1 MNITSAKA
9 PTIKALP
16 RRGNKGITADG
27 VRCVRAVKETS
38 VPIGTVYPSPMHYL
52 SALLHNSTVYS
63 HTSSEVTLLQPHR
76 GFMRLAMLS
85 LEPVRR
91 AALFAMM
98 LLFPLAIAAEN
109 IAVKGQVVSDDGKPA
124 AYAYINVEGKP
135 YATQADK
142 DGRFSL
148 SLPKG
153 RYTLTAELLGYK
165 ADSREIDVNGAA
177 KSLTLTLREDL
188 IDLAS
193 VTVTGTRTP
202 KALANTPV
210 VTRIIT
216 ADDIEK
222 IDATNIKDVLI
233 TELPGLEFSYSMNQ
247 QVSLTMQGMGGMA
260 LLFLVDGER
269 LAGETLDNTDFLR
282 LNTDDIERIEIV
294 KGAASALYGSNSV
307 GAVINIITKKATD
320 AWSLNLNSHYG
331 SRYNEQRHGG
341 TLGLKGGRWNSML
354 NVQTN
359 GTGSFT
365 LNGSD
370 DSSTS
375 DDISVYGNRQWNFK
389 EKLSYEFNDKT
400 SLTGRAGYYF
410 HERNSSA
417 VQKDR
422 ARDFSSSLR
431 FVSELSERD
440 KLEASY
446 VFDRYDKSDFYT
458 SISKDFLDY
467 KNVQNSLRLLYTHT
481 FSLKN
486 GMELAW
492 TSGGDGMI
500 DFLKSYQFENDGDHQ
515 QTTAD
520 LFTQGELTINKH
532 WTAIYGLRA
541 DYFSL
546 SGWNLSQKAAAMFRT
561 GKLSLRGS
569 YSQGFRAP
577 TLKEMYMNFNMG
589 NIFNIYGNRDL
600 KAEHSHT
607 FTLSAE
613 YAYKRYSL
621 TASGYYNIM
630 NDEITTLW
638 NKALSDRKGAMEY
651 HNIDGRNLLGA
662 DITLMARYPCGIGAR
677 VSYAYFHEY
686 PRGDEPNTSDS
697 RPHSLTAKVDY
708 RKTLKNY
715 EFDVVLTGRWL
726 SHADYY
732 TLNSTYDGY
741 EPTSSSAYTVWNL
754 SFSQRIYR
762 AFRLVLSVNN
772 LFNYKPSAYAYN
784 SPVTMGTS
792 FAATLGIDV
801 EQLFKKK

>member
-1 MNITSAKA
+1 MKN
-9 PTIKALP
+9 TILAILLAL
-16 RRGNKGITADG
+16 
-27 VRCVRAVKETS
+27 
-38 VPIGTVYPSPMHYL
+38 SP
-52 SALLHNSTVYS
+52 
-63 HTSSEVTLLQPHR
+63 
-76 GFMRLAMLS
+76 LAMT
-85 LEPVRR
+85 
-91 AALFAMM
+91 AG
-98 LLFPLAIAAEN
+98 N
-109 IAVKGQVVSDDGKPA
+109 IVVKGQVVSDDGKA
-124 AYAYINVEGKP
+124 VAYAYVNAEGKP

-148 SLPKG
+148 SLPDG
-153 RYTLTAELLGYK
+153 CYTLTAKMLGYR
-165 ADSREIDVNGAA
+165 ADSREVDAA
-177 KSLTLTLREDL
+177 MVGKSLTFTLTEDL
-188 IDLAS
+188 IDLGS

-202 KALANTPV
+202 KALGESPV

-216 ADDIEK
+216 ADEIEK
-222 IDATNIKDVLI
+222 IDATNIKDVLL
-233 TELPGLEFSYSMNQ
+233 TELPGLEFSFSMNQ
-247 QVSLTMQGMGGMA
+247 QVSLTMQGLGGMA
-260 LLFLVDGER
+260 VLFLVDGER

-307 GAVINIITKKATD
+307 GAVINIITKKAED

-331 SRYNEQRHGG
+331 SEYGEYRHGG
-341 TLGLKGGRWNSML
+341 SLGLKGGRWNSLL
-354 NVQTN
+354 NIQTN
-359 GTGSFT
+359 GTDSYT
-365 LNGSD
+365 LSGSD
-370 DSSTS
+370 DTSTS

-389 EKLSYEFNDKT
+389 EKLTYEFSDKT

-417 VQKDR
+417 TQKDR
-422 ARDFSSSLR
+422 ARDFSGSLR
-431 FVSELSERD
+431 FVSELSDRD

-467 KNVQNSLRLLYTHT
+467 KNVQNSLRVLYTHT
-481 FSLKN
+481 FAFEN
-486 GMELAW
+486 GMALAW
-492 TSGGDGMI
+492 TSGGDGMT
-500 DFLKSYQFENDGDHQ
+500 DFLKSYQFEDDGDHQ
-515 QTTAD
+515 QVTAD
-520 LFTQGELTINKH
+520 LFTQGEWTINKH

-561 GKLSLRGS
+561 GCLSLRGS

-600 KAEHSHT
+600 KAEHSHS

-621 TASGYYNIM
+621 TATGYYNIM

-638 NKALSDRKGAMEY
+638 NKALSDGKGAMEY

-662 DITLMARYPCGIGAR
+662 DVTLMARYPCGIGAR
-677 VSYAYFHEY
+677 LSYAYFHEY

-708 RKTLKNY
+708 RKTLRNY

-726 SHADYY
+726 SSADYY

-741 EPTSSSAYTVWNL
+741 EPTSSPGYTIWNL
-754 SFSQRIYR
+754 SLSQRIYR

-784 SPVTMGTS
+784 SPVTVGTT